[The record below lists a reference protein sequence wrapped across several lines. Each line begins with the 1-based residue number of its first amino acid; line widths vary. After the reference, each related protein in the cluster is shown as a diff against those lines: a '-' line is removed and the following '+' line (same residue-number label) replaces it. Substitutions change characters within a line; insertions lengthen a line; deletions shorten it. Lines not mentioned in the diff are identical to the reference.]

1 MRYIVQICMA
11 RYTSANFNSCW
22 FYFCNIFFSYLS
34 SIFHFQ
40 YYKPLV
46 FCRLYQFNFQY
57 APKVIFSSLARRSRP
72 FICSSGSL
80 ILVWV
85 FNTHF
90 IYHSSV
96 TSRLYCFSLLSV
108 EIYSLFKVRKVWH
121 PSHIFFSKYFSI
133 FISSLR
139 PSKD

>member
-1 MRYIVQICMA
+1 MKNNILSNNTVRGIIVQICMA

-22 FYFCNIFFSYLS
+22 FYFWSILFSYLS

-46 FCRLYQFNFQY
+46 FCHLYQFNFQY
-57 APKVIFSSLARRSRP
+57 APKVIFSSLAWRSRP
-72 FICSSGSL
+72 FICSSQSL

-85 FNTHF
+85 FNTLF
-90 IYHSSV
+90 IYHTSV

-108 EIYSLFKVRKVWH
+108 EIYSFFKGQKV
-121 PSHIFFSKYFSI
+121 
-133 FISSLR
+133 
-139 PSKD
+139 